1 MLKLSQVLSY
11 RQLFMTVTNTPS
23 SLQAI
28 LRQLDPA
35 VPSRAP
41 GAPTNSR
48 EAAPA
53 AKTEAVRT
61 AAAEPRVQVPK
72 DATTLNPNAP
82 RGSYLNLVV

>member
-1 MLKLSQVLSY
+1 MS
-11 RQLFMTVTNTPS
+11 VTSAPS

-41 GAPTNSR
+41 GVANNSR
-48 EAAPA
+48 DAAVRPEAKP
-53 AKTEAVRT
+53 EAQRT

-72 DATTLNPNAP
+72 DAATLNPNAP

>member
-1 MLKLSQVLSY
+1 
-11 RQLFMTVTNTPS
+11 MTVSNTPS

-41 GAPTNSR
+41 GAAPNSR
-48 EAAPA
+48 DAAAPPA
-53 AKTEAVRT
+53 AKAEAQRT

-72 DATTLNPNAP
+72 DAATLNPNAP

>member
-1 MLKLSQVLSY
+1 
-11 RQLFMTVTNTPS
+11 MTVTNTPS

-48 EAAPA
+48 EAAAQPA
-53 AKTEAVRT
+53 TKSAAQRT

-72 DATTLNPNAP
+72 DAATLNPNAP

>member
-1 MLKLSQVLSY
+1 MS
-11 RQLFMTVTNTPS
+11 VTSTPS

-35 VPSRAP
+35 APARAP
-41 GAPTNSR
+41 GTTTNAR
-48 EAAPA
+48 DAAAQPS
-53 AKTEAVRT
+53 AKPDVQRT

-72 DATTLNPNAP
+72 DAATLNPNAP

>member
-1 MLKLSQVLSY
+1 
-11 RQLFMTVTNTPS
+11 MTVTNNPT

-41 GAPTNSR
+41 GSATTTR
-48 EAAPA
+48 EAATQPA
-53 AKTEAVRT
+53 AKTEVQRT

-72 DATTLNPNAP
+72 DAATLNPNAP